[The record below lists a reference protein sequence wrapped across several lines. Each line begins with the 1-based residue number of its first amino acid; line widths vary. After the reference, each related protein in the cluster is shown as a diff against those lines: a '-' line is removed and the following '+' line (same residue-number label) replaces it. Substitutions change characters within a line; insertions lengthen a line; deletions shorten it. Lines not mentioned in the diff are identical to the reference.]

1 VRVESALPPLAVAL
15 PLVSAALLAALSSV
29 LHRHRILD
37 SAALIVSVAVAGM
50 CIGMMVATATG
61 PAIHWF
67 GGWTPRAG
75 SSLCQPV
82 RCAIGVDFSVDP
94 LGAGMASLAAVLVTA
109 ALLFSW
115 RYFKQVG
122 AMYHVLML
130 TFLAGMVGFSLTGD
144 LFDMFV
150 FFEVMGV
157 SAYALTAY
165 RVEDRGPVQGAFNFA
180 VTNSVGAY
188 LILMGIGLLYAR
200 TGALNLLQ
208 IGQGL
213 GTHADA
219 LIVAAWAL
227 VMTGFLVKASIVP
240 FQFWLADAHAAA
252 PTPACILFSG
262 AMVELGLYAV
272 ARVHWSVFAPAF
284 GTSMSAIHWTL
295 IVFGVVTALLGAA
308 MCFSQ
313 HHIKRL
319 LAFSTVSHAGIF
331 LCGVALFTPL
341 GLGAAGVYVLGHGL
355 VKGALFIGAGI
366 LVHRFQDV
374 DEARLRGRGRRAAM
388 AIEAALFVAGALAL
402 AGLPP
407 FVTYAGK
414 GLLED
419 AALSHGLPWLI
430 AVFIVA
436 SAITAGAWLRVTGR
450 IFLGI
455 DDVPE
460 DASAQHEGHEEE
472 SGTEDRTPMTML
484 IPMGVLLAAACA
496 AGLLPQLFDQAQ
508 LASAHVL
515 NTAAYARVVL
525 NGAPAVTLTP
535 GGDLESTAPTLFH
548 AGTGAAASVGALL
561 FAASAWR
568 SRTGPSWLRRCSTLA
583 SAAMRPLRRLH
594 SGDVRDYVAWLAL
607 GAGVL
612 GAVLVVAL
620 H

>member
-1 VRVESALPPLAVAL
+1 MRIASALPPLAVAI
-15 PLVSAALLAALSSV
+15 PLISAALLAALSS
-29 LHRHRILD
+29 LPHRRRTLD
-37 SAALIVSVAVAGM
+37 VAALVVAVAVAGM

-61 PAIHWF
+61 PQIHWF
-67 GGWTPRAG
+67 GGWTPRSG

-82 RCAIGVDFSVDP
+82 RCAVGVDFSVDP
-94 LGAGMASLAAVLVTA
+94 LGAGMASLAAVLVVA

-115 RYFKQVG
+115 RYFEEVG
-122 AMYHVLML
+122 VFYHVLML

-165 RVEDRGPVQGAFNFA
+165 RVEDKGPVQGAFNFA

-188 LILMGIGLLYAR
+188 LILIGIALLYAR

-213 GTHADA
+213 GAHSDA

-227 VMTGFLVKASIVP
+227 LMTGFLVKASIVP

-272 ARVHWSVFAPAF
+272 ARVHWTVFAPALA
-284 GTSMSAIHWTL
+284 GSASAIHGML
-295 IVFGVVTALLGAA
+295 IVVGVVTALLGAA

-366 LVHRFQDV
+366 LVHRFQNV
-374 DEARLRGRGRRAAM
+374 DESALRGRGRQASM
-388 AIEAALFVAGALAL
+388 AVEAALFVAGALAL

-407 FVTYAGK
+407 FATYVGK

-419 AALSHGLPWLI
+419 AALSDGLPWLI
-430 AVFIVA
+430 AVFITA
-436 SAITAGAWLRVTGR
+436 SAVTAGAWLRVTGR
-450 IFLGI
+450 IFLGV
-455 DDVPE
+455 DDVRE
-460 DASAQHEGHEEE
+460 DAAAQRQGHEEE
-472 SGTEDRTPMTML
+472 SGTGTRTPLTML
-484 IPMGVLLAAACA
+484 VPMALLLATACA
-496 AGLLPQLFDQAQ
+496 AGLLPQLFEQSQ
-508 LASAHVL
+508 LAAARML
-515 NTAAYARVVL
+515 NTPAYAHVVL
-525 NGAPAVTLTP
+525 NGAPVTALTP
-535 GGDLESTAPTLFH
+535 AGPLASTAPTLFH
-548 AGTGAAASVGALL
+548 VGTGL
-561 FAASAWR
+561 AASAGAVLVAFAAWR
-568 SRTGPSWLRRCSTLA
+568 QRRGPSWLRRVAALA
-583 SAAMRPLRRLH
+583 STAMRPARRLH
-594 SGDVRDYVAWLAL
+594 SGDVRDYVAWLVF
-607 GAGVL
+607 GAGILGLVL
-612 GAVLVVAL
+612 LVSL
-620 H
+620 R